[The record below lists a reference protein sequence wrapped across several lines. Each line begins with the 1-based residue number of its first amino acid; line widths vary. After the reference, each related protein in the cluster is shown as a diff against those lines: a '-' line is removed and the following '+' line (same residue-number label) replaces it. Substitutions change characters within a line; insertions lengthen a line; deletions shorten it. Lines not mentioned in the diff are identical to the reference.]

1 MKKLVA
7 IALVGFLNTAWAQ
20 DYYNIDVV
28 MADGSNKT
36 YTQIA
41 SDMPTAQ
48 FAEQIAQDFP
58 DTQLISANATLAPLQ
73 ETPVEE
79 PKTPAF
85 CSSTGCKV
93 AVGVGVAALLAWGL
107 SSMSKSNYSGNCQFE
122 WQTAKDGSRCGG
134 RAASVRPGGY

>member
-41 SDMPTAQ
+41 SDMPTTQ

-58 DTQLISANATLAPLQ
+58 DTQLISANATLAPKQ

-79 PKTPAF
+79 PKNQAF